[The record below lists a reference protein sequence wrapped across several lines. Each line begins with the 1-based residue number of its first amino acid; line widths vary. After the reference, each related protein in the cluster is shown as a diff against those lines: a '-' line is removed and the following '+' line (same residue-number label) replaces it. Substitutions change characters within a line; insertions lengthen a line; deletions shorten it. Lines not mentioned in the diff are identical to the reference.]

1 MRLAALSDVA
11 LVPDELLAAVA
22 HPRAGGH
29 ALFVGTV
36 RDHDHG
42 QAVTRLAYSGH
53 PSAEQV
59 IAQVAG
65 EVAATP
71 EVLAVAVAHRVGD
84 LVVGDVAIVAAVSCA
99 HRGDAFEA
107 CRELVEGVK
116 ARLPVWKHQVF
127 ADGSEEWVGA
137 EGS

>member
-1 MRLAALSDVA
+1 M
-11 LVPDELLAAVA
+11 
-22 HPRAGGH
+22 
-29 ALFVGTV
+29 
-36 RDHDHG
+36 
-42 QAVTRLAYSGH
+42 TRLAYSGH

-84 LVVGDVAIVAAVSCA
+84 LVVGDVAMVAAVSCA

-107 CRELVEGVK
+107 CRDLVERVK